1 MRLVNVC
8 PVSPC
13 PPVSGGQVRSYHLL
27 DRLRRRHEL
36 SLLCF
41 YRSAEEQES
50 LRWLATQG
58 WDVRAVPFAR
68 LHPAWPATWGVL
80 GRHLRA
86 LLGREPAGV
95 THWNQPAMRVAVAEV
110 AARADV
116 VHTEC
121 SYLAPYLLNLTGS
134 ATRITTALDLYS
146 VTLRRQLNVATDWR
160 LRWRLRRELPRFTR
174 YEAWIAGQVD
184 NVLVMSEVDAALLRR
199 MNPAGHVV
207 VVPNGVDTQVLR
219 FEHVTRIGRHVLFVG
234 SPGHAPNLDAANW
247 VLTGIWP
254 QLRRRCPEATLTLV
268 NMDVPLVRTL
278 ADGQPG
284 VDVTGQVPDVVPYY
298 RRADLCLVP
307 LRAGSGTRLK
317 ILEAMALGVPVLSTT
332 VGVEGLSVEPG
343 HHIALADT
351 TKAFTDETIAL
362 LKNGARRHALAVA
375 ARALVE
381 EVYEWDHIADKLE
394 AVFYEAVT
402 RHAALY

>member
-1 MRLVNVC
+1 MRLVDVC
-8 PVSPC
+8 PVPPY

-41 YRSAEEQES
+41 YRSEEEWES
-50 LRWLATQG
+50 LRWLAAQG

-68 LHPAWPATWGVL
+68 LYPARPATWGVL

-86 LLGREPAGV
+86 LLGHDPAGV
-95 THWNQPAMRVAVAEV
+95 IHWDQPAMRDAVAEV
-110 AARADV
+110 AGRADV

-121 SYLAPYLLNLTGS
+121 SYLAPYLLNLTGR
-134 ATRITTALDLYS
+134 AAKITTALDLYS
-146 VTLRRQLNVATDWR
+146 VTLRRQLSVATDWR
-160 LRWRLRRELPRFTR
+160 SRWYLRRELSRFAR
-174 YEAWIAGQVD
+174 YEAWVAGQVD
-184 NVLVMSEVDAALLRR
+184 NVLVMSEVDAMLLRHL
-199 MNPAGHVV
+199 NPASRVV

-219 FEHVTRIGRHVLFVG
+219 FEHPARMGRHVLFVG
-234 SPGHAPNLDAANW
+234 SPAHAPNLDAVNW
-247 VLTGIWP
+247 LLTEIWP
-254 QLRRRCPEATLTLV
+254 QLRRRCPETTLTLV
-268 NMDVPLVRTL
+268 NMNLSAVHLL

-332 VGVEGLSVEPG
+332 IGAEGLNVESG
-343 HHIALADT
+343 CHIALADT
-351 TKAFTDETIAL
+351 TSAFVDEATAL
-362 LKNGARRHALAVA
+362 LRDAARRHALAVA
-375 ARALVE
+375 ARAFVE
-381 EVYEWDHIADKLE
+381 KAYDWDYIADKLE

-402 RHAALY
+402 RRAALY

>member
-1 MRLVNVC
+1 
-8 PVSPC
+8 
-13 PPVSGGQVRSYHLL
+13 
-27 DRLRRRHEL
+27 
-36 SLLCF
+36 
-41 YRSAEEQES
+41 
-50 LRWLATQG
+50 
-58 WDVRAVPFAR
+58 
-68 LHPAWPATWGVL
+68 
-80 GRHLRA
+80 
-86 LLGREPAGV
+86 
-95 THWNQPAMRVAVAEV
+95 
-110 AARADV
+110 
-116 VHTEC
+116 
-121 SYLAPYLLNLTGS
+121 
-134 ATRITTALDLYS
+134 
-146 VTLRRQLNVATDWR
+146 
-160 LRWRLRRELPRFTR
+160 
-174 YEAWIAGQVD
+174 
-184 NVLVMSEVDAALLRR
+184 
-199 MNPAGHVV
+199 
-207 VVPNGVDTQVLR
+207 
-219 FEHVTRIGRHVLFVG
+219 
-234 SPGHAPNLDAANW
+234 
-247 VLTGIWP
+247 
-254 QLRRRCPEATLTLV
+254 
-268 NMDVPLVRTL
+268 MDVPLVRTL